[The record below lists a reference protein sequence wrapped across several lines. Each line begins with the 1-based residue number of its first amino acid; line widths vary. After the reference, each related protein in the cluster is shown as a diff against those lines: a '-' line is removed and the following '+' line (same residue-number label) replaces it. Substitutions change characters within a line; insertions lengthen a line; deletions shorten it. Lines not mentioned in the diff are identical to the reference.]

1 MKKKIRVCKWLVIG
15 ITSIG
20 VIIMAVIL
28 TMYYSLNIALSLNTC
43 AV

>member
-20 VIIMAVIL
+20 VIIMAVGELSAL
-28 TMYYSLNIALSLNTC
+28 TWGDM
-43 AV
+43 VQ